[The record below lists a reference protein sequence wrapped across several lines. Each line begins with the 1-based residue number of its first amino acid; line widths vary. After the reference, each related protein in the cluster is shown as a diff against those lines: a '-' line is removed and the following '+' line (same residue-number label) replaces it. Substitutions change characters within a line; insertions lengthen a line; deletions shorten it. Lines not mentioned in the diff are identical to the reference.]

1 MLKELINYLENKN
14 IDILGFGREGKTMY
28 KFLRKYF
35 PNKIITISD
44 KNNFL
49 ENNEY
54 LKKDKNLNYII
65 GDKYLENLEEFDLI
79 IKSPGVS
86 LKDID
91 KSEILDR
98 ITNQYELFLEFF
110 DEILTIG
117 VTGTKGKSTTTSLI
131 YEILKNQKEDVKFL
145 GNIGIP
151 IFEQIEDFKKDTIV
165 VLELSSH
172 ALEFARKSPKISIM
186 LNVFPEHLDYYNNYN
201 DYVKAKFNIAK
212 YQKDSD
218 YFIYNSD
225 SEDMNKFNF
234 DYKLNDIK
242 VSMSDSKKEVNKVY
256 LLNNRIYFNDKFLMD
271 ENEEIKLKGKHNLNN
286 IMFILAL
293 SEILKLNL
301 NKTVEVI
308 KEFKG
313 LEHRL
318 EYVGIIDDVIYY
330 NDSISTV
337 PESTINGV
345 EALKDVNTL
354 LVGGNSRGIDLS
366 KLIEYLKTSNIE
378 NVICMSTTG
387 EYIYEELLDKGKS
400 IYKVETLEE
409 GVKIA
414 KKVTKKN
421 KICLLSPAASSYNQ
435 FKNFEERGR
444 KYKELILN

>member
-1 MLKELINYLENKN
+1 MLKELINYLEDKN

-35 PNKIITISD
+35 PNKKITISD

-54 LKKDKNLNYII
+54 LKEDNNLVYVI
-65 GDKYLENLEEFDLI
+65 GEKYLENLEEFDLV

-86 LKDID
+86 LKDVD
-91 KSEILDR
+91 KTNILDK
-98 ITNQYELFLEFF
+98 ITSQYELFLDFF

-131 YEILKNQKEDVKFL
+131 YEILKEQKEDVKFL

-151 IFEQIEDFKKDTIV
+151 IFEEIEKFNKDTIV

-172 ALEFARKSPKISIM
+172 ALEFAKRSPKISIM
-186 LNVFPEHLDYYNNYN
+186 LNVFPEHLDYYNSYN
-201 DYVKAKFNIAK
+201 DYVRAKFNIAK

-225 SEDMNKFNF
+225 NEDMNKINF
-234 DYKLNDIK
+234 GDKANDIK
-242 VSMSDSKKEVNKVY
+242 ISINNSEKEANKVY
-256 LLNNRIYFNDKFLMD
+256 LLNNGIYLNDKFLMD

-286 IMFILAL
+286 IMFILAV
-293 SEILKLNL
+293 SEILNLDL
-301 NKTVEVI
+301 NKTIQSI

-318 EYVGIIDDVIYY
+318 EYVGVVDDVIYY

-354 LVGGNSRGIDLS
+354 LVGGNSRGLDLS
-366 KLIEYLKTSNIE
+366 KLVEYLKGSNIE
-378 NVICMSTTG
+378 NIICMSTTG
-387 EYIYEELLDKGKS
+387 ESIYAELVKNKAS

-409 GVKIA
+409 AVRIA

-435 FKNFEERGR
+435 FKNFEERG
-444 KYKELILN
+444 KVFKELVLK

>member
-1 MLKELINYLENKN
+1 MLKELINHLEDKN

-35 PNKIITISD
+35 PNKKITISD

-49 ENNEY
+49 ENNAY
-54 LKKDKNLNYII
+54 LKEDKNLNYII

-91 KSEILDR
+91 KSNIIDK
-98 ITNQYELFLEFF
+98 ITSQYELFLEFF
-110 DEILTIG
+110 EEILTIG

-151 IFEQIEDFKKDTIV
+151 IFEQIEDLKKDTIV

-172 ALEFARKSPKISIM
+172 ALEFAKKSPKISIM
-186 LNVFPEHLDYYNNYN
+186 LNVFPEHLDYYNSYN
-201 DYVKAKFNIAK
+201 DYIKAKFNIAK
-212 YQKDSD
+212 YQENSD

-225 SEDMNKFNF
+225 NEDMNKIEFK
-234 DYKLNDIK
+234 YKQNDIMI
-242 VSMSDSKKEVNKVY
+242 SMNNSEKEINKVY
-256 LLNNRIYFNDKFLMD
+256 LFNNRIYLNDKFLMD

-293 SEILKLNL
+293 SEILNLDL
-301 NKTVEVI
+301 NKTIQVI

-318 EYVGIIDDVIYY
+318 EYVGVVEDVIYY

-337 PESTINGV
+337 PESTINGI
-345 EALKDVNTL
+345 EALKEVNTL
-354 LVGGNSRGIDLS
+354 LVGGNDRGIDLS
-366 KLIEYLKTSNIE
+366 KLIEYLKVSNIE
-378 NVICMSTTG
+378 NIICISTTG
-387 EYIYEELLDKGKS
+387 EYIYKELFGQEKNV
-400 IYKVETLEE
+400 YKVETLEE
-409 GVKIA
+409 AVKIA
-414 KKVTKKN
+414 KKVTRKN

-435 FKNFEERGR
+435 FKNFEERG
-444 KYKELILN
+444 KVFKKLVLK

>member
-1 MLKELINYLENKN
+1 MLKELINYLEDKN

-28 KFLRKYF
+28 KFLRKHF
-35 PNKIITISD
+35 PNKKITISD
-44 KNNFL
+44 KNDFFK
-49 ENNEY
+49 NNEY
-54 LKKDKNLNYII
+54 LKEDSNLIYRI
-65 GDKYLENLEEFDLI
+65 GEKYLENLEEFDLI

-86 LKDID
+86 LKDVDKTNIID
-91 KSEILDR
+91 K
-98 ITNQYELFLEFF
+98 ITSQYELFLEFF

-131 YEILKNQKEDVKFL
+131 YEILKTQKEDVKFL

-151 IFEQIEDFKKDTIV
+151 IFEEIENLSKDTIV

-172 ALEFARKSPKISIM
+172 ILEFAKRSPKIAIM
-186 LNVFPEHLDYYNNYN
+186 LNVFPEHLDYYNSYN
-201 DYVKAKFNIAK
+201 DYIKAKFNIAK
-212 YQKDSD
+212 YQEDLD

-225 SEDMNKFNF
+225 NEDMNAFEICK
-234 DYKLNDIK
+234 KINDIK
-242 VSMSDSKKEVNKVY
+242 ISINDSEKEKNKVY
-256 LLNNRIYFNDKFLMD
+256 LLNNKIYLNDKFLMN

-293 SEILKLNL
+293 SEILRLDLNETI
-301 NKTVEVI
+301 KVI

-318 EYVGIIDDVIYY
+318 EYVGEINNIIYY

-337 PESTINGV
+337 PESTINGI

-354 LVGGNSRGIDLS
+354 LVGGNDRGIDLS
-366 KLIEYLKTSNIE
+366 KLIEYLKKADIE

-387 EYIYEELLDKGKS
+387 EIIYNELLNNNKKV
-400 IYKVETLEE
+400 YKVETLEE
-409 GVKIA
+409 AVKIA
-414 KKVTKKN
+414 KKVTAKN

-435 FKNFEERGR
+435 FKNFEERGN
-444 KYKELILN
+444 KFKEYIKK

>member
-1 MLKELINYLENKN
+1 MLKELINYLEDKN

-35 PNKIITISD
+35 PNKKITISD

-54 LKKDKNLNYII
+54 LKEDNNLVYVI
-65 GDKYLENLEEFDLI
+65 GEKYLENLEEFDLV

-86 LKDID
+86 LKDVD
-91 KSEILDR
+91 KTNILDK
-98 ITNQYELFLEFF
+98 ITSQYELFLEFF

-131 YEILKNQKEDVKFL
+131 YEILKEQKEDVKFL

-151 IFEQIEDFKKDTIV
+151 IFEEIEKFNKDTIV

-172 ALEFARKSPKISIM
+172 ALEFAKRSPKISIM
-186 LNVFPEHLDYYNNYN
+186 LNVFPEHLDYYNSYN
-201 DYVKAKFNIAK
+201 DYVRAKFNIAK

-225 SEDMNKFNF
+225 NEDMNKINF
-234 DYKLNDIK
+234 GYKANDIK
-242 VSMSDSKKEVNKVY
+242 ISINNSEKEANKVY
-256 LLNNRIYFNDKFLMD
+256 LLNNGIYLNDKFLMD

-286 IMFILAL
+286 IMFILAV
-293 SEILKLNL
+293 SEILNLDL
-301 NKTVEVI
+301 NKTIQSI

-318 EYVGIIDDVIYY
+318 EYVGVVDDVIYY

-354 LVGGNSRGIDLS
+354 LVGGNSRGLDLS
-366 KLIEYLKTSNIE
+366 KLVEYLKGSNIE
-378 NVICMSTTG
+378 NIICMSTTG
-387 EYIYEELLDKGKS
+387 KSIYAELMKHKAS

-409 GVKIA
+409 AVRIA

-435 FKNFEERGR
+435 FKNFEERG
-444 KYKELILN
+444 KVFKELVLK

>member
-1 MLKELINYLENKN
+1 MLKELINYLEDKN

-35 PNKIITISD
+35 PNKKITISD

-54 LKKDKNLNYII
+54 LKEDNNLVYVI
-65 GDKYLENLEEFDLI
+65 GEKYLENLEEFDLV

-86 LKDID
+86 LKDVD
-91 KSEILDR
+91 KTNILDK
-98 ITNQYELFLEFF
+98 ITSQYELFLEFF

-131 YEILKNQKEDVKFL
+131 YEILKEQKEDVKFL

-151 IFEQIEDFKKDTIV
+151 IFEEIEEFNKDTIV

-172 ALEFARKSPKISIM
+172 ALEFAKRSPKISIM
-186 LNVFPEHLDYYNNYN
+186 LNVFPEHLDYYNSYN
-201 DYVKAKFNIAK
+201 EYVKAKFNIAK

-218 YFIYNSD
+218 YFIYNLD
-225 SEDMNKFNF
+225 NEDMNKINF
-234 DYKLNDIK
+234 GYKANDIK
-242 VSMSDSKKEVNKVY
+242 ISINNSEKEANKVY
-256 LLNNRIYFNDKFLMD
+256 LLNNGIYLNDKFLMD

-286 IMFILAL
+286 IMFILAV
-293 SEILKLNL
+293 SEILNLDL
-301 NKTVEVI
+301 NKTIQSI

-318 EYVGIIDDVIYY
+318 EYVGIVDEVIYY

-354 LVGGNSRGIDLS
+354 LVGGNSRGLDLS
-366 KLIEYLKTSNIE
+366 KLVEYLKGSNIE
-378 NVICMSTTG
+378 NIICMSTTG
-387 EYIYEELLDKGKS
+387 ESIYTELVKHKAS

-409 GVKIA
+409 AVRIA

-435 FKNFEERGR
+435 FKNFEERG
-444 KYKELILN
+444 KVFKELVLK

>member
-1 MLKELINYLENKN
+1 MLKELINYLEDKN

-35 PNKIITISD
+35 PNKKITISD

-54 LKKDKNLNYII
+54 LKEDNNLVYVI
-65 GDKYLENLEEFDLI
+65 GEKYLENLEEFDLV

-86 LKDID
+86 LKDVD
-91 KSEILDR
+91 KTNILDK
-98 ITNQYELFLEFF
+98 ITSQYELFLEFF

-131 YEILKNQKEDVKFL
+131 YEILKEQKEDVKFL

-151 IFEQIEDFKKDTIV
+151 IFEEIEKFNKDTIV

-172 ALEFARKSPKISIM
+172 ALEFAKKSPKISIM
-186 LNVFPEHLDYYNNYN
+186 LNVFPEHLDYYNSYN
-201 DYVKAKFNIAK
+201 DYVRAKFNIAK

-218 YFIYNSD
+218 YFIYNLD
-225 SEDMNKFNF
+225 NEDMNKINF
-234 DYKLNDIK
+234 GYKANDIK
-242 VSMSDSKKEVNKVY
+242 ISINNSEKEANKVY
-256 LLNNRIYFNDKFLMD
+256 LLNNGIYLNDKFLMD

-286 IMFILAL
+286 IMFILAV
-293 SEILKLNL
+293 SEILNLDL
-301 NKTVEVI
+301 NKTIQSI

-318 EYVGIIDDVIYY
+318 EYVGIVDEVIYY

-354 LVGGNSRGIDLS
+354 LVGGNSRGLDLS
-366 KLIEYLKTSNIE
+366 KLVEYLKGSNIE
-378 NVICMSTTG
+378 NIICMSTTG
-387 EYIYEELLDKGKS
+387 ESIYAELMKHKAS

-409 GVKIA
+409 AVRIA

-435 FKNFEERGR
+435 FKNFEERG
-444 KYKELILN
+444 KVFKELVLK

>member
-1 MLKELINYLENKN
+1 MLKELINYLEDKN

-35 PNKIITISD
+35 PNKKITISD

-54 LKKDKNLNYII
+54 LKEDNNLVYVI
-65 GDKYLENLEEFDLI
+65 GEKYLENLEEFDLV

-86 LKDID
+86 LKDVD
-91 KSEILDR
+91 KTNILDK
-98 ITNQYELFLEFF
+98 ITSQYELFLEFF

-131 YEILKNQKEDVKFL
+131 YEILKEQKEDVKFL

-151 IFEQIEDFKKDTIV
+151 IFEEIEKFNKDTIV

-172 ALEFARKSPKISIM
+172 ALEFAKRSPKISIM
-186 LNVFPEHLDYYNNYN
+186 LNVFPEHLDYYNSYN
-201 DYVKAKFNIAK
+201 DYVRAKFNIAK

-225 SEDMNKFNF
+225 NEDMNKINF
-234 DYKLNDIK
+234 GYKANDIK
-242 VSMSDSKKEVNKVY
+242 ISINNSEKEANKVY
-256 LLNNRIYFNDKFLMD
+256 LLNNGIYLNDKFLMD

-286 IMFILAL
+286 IMFILAV
-293 SEILKLNL
+293 SEILNLDL
-301 NKTVEVI
+301 NKTIQSI

-318 EYVGIIDDVIYY
+318 EYVGIVDEVIYY

-354 LVGGNSRGIDLS
+354 LVGGNSRGLDLS
-366 KLIEYLKTSNIE
+366 KLVEYLKGSNIE
-378 NVICMSTTG
+378 NIICMSTTG
-387 EYIYEELLDKGKS
+387 ESIYAELMKHKAS

-409 GVKIA
+409 AVRIA

-435 FKNFEERGR
+435 FKNFEERG
-444 KYKELILN
+444 KVFKELVLK